1 MFLNSLS
8 KTHKK
13 LFMELAIKA
22 AEANGVV
29 ELAEKNLLKAYSM
42 EMSIEPFY
50 STNSDVEK
58 ILQDMKDTA
67 TESEKRIFLFE
78 IMGIL
83 TSDEE
88 FDEAEK
94 NFLDKVRN
102 SFEVS
107 ESKCNEMMSL
117 LYEYSSLYKKIVSAV
132 L

>member
-29 ELAEKNLLKAYSM
+29 ELAEKNMLKAFSI

-50 STNSDVEK
+50 STNSDIET
-58 ILQDMKDTA
+58 ILQKMEATA
-67 TESEKRIFLFE
+67 TENEKRIVLFE
-78 IMGIL
+78 LMGIL
-83 TSDEE
+83 ISDEE
-88 FDEAEK
+88 FDEEERR
-94 NFLDKVRN
+94 FLEKVR
-102 SFEVS
+102 SVFEVS
-107 ESKCNEMMSL
+107 ESKCDEMMKL
-117 LYEYSSLYKKIVSAV
+117 LYEYSSLYKRIVAAV